1 MQTIGLI
8 IDGVMVVL
16 LALTII
22 SVWVLAG
29 RLKYIR
35 DSRQQFEGMIRSFDE
50 STRRADAGLKA
61 LQAAAS
67 KSGEGLQS
75 QLDRARSLRDE
86 LSIMIESADSL
97 ARRLEAATPG
107 KRAAA
112 SPDMGKAGD
121 VGRAAGPDPRSK
133 AEMDLLRAMNNPRRE
148 GGS

>member
-8 IDGVMVVL
+8 LDGVMVVL

-29 RLKYIR
+29 RLRYIR

-50 STRRADAGLKA
+50 ATKRADGGLKA

-75 QLDRARSLRDE
+75 QLDRARALRDE

-97 ARRLEAATPG
+97 ARRLEAAAPG
-107 KRAAA
+107 KAAA
-112 SPDMGKAGD
+112 PDARGAE
-121 VGRAAGPDPRSK
+121 VGRASGPDPRSK
-133 AEMDLLRAMNNPRRE
+133 AEMDLLRAMTGNPRRE

>member
-1 MQTIGLI
+1 MSTISLI
-8 IDGVMVVL
+8 LDGVMVLL
-16 LALTII
+16 LAVTII

-35 DSRQQFEGMIRSFDE
+35 DSRTQFESMIRSFDE
-50 STRRADAGLKA
+50 STKRADAGLKA

-97 ARRLEAATPG
+97 ARRLEAGSASSKQG
-107 KRAAA
+107 AAEA
-112 SPDMGKAGD
+112 KPAE
-121 VGRAAGPDPRSK
+121 VGRAATPDPRSK
-133 AEMDLLRAMNNPRRE
+133 AEMDLLRAMTGNPRRE